1 MMSCSR
7 MKPLPALAVGLAL
20 SLASSPA
27 AAIVGG
33 APDQSGLA
41 RSLLMVLK
49 AGGSLCSGI
58 VVAPDAV
65 LTAGH
70 CVAGGQ
76 GAAGQKSLRVH
87 FRDGAGEPVLIEPRA
102 VALHPGF
109 DAKAVA
115 ARRRSIDLALVRL
128 PQALPAPFAS
138 ATLAGDMPRAGAAVA
153 VSGFGL
159 AVDGDPGTTGIL
171 RRAALS
177 VVEPYG
183 QSQIL
188 LWAKGRDSGA
198 CPGDSGGALVSGD
211 RVVAVTSWATGAKGR
226 SCGDLTQGI
235 LLGPQRDWIDRT
247 LSGWNAKARW
257 AP

>member
-1 MMSCSR
+1 MPFRVRSM
-7 MKPLPALAVGLAL
+7 LFALGLAL
-20 SLASSPA
+20 ASGGPA

-33 APDQSGLA
+33 TPDESALS
-41 RSLLMVLK
+41 RSLVMVLK
-49 AGGSLCSGI
+49 AGGGLCSGV

-76 GAAGQKSLRVH
+76 GVADRNALRVH
-87 FRDGAGEPVLIEPRA
+87 FRDAAGAPVLIEPRS

-128 PQALPAPFAS
+128 PQPLLGFAP
-138 ATLAGDMPRAGAAVA
+138 ATLAGEMPRAGAAIA

-159 AVDGDPGTTGIL
+159 TADGKPETTGIL
-171 RRAALS
+171 RRASLS

-183 QSQIL
+183 PSQIL

-198 CPGDSGGALVSGD
+198 CLGDSGGALVSGE
-211 RVVAVTSWATGAKGR
+211 RGVAVTSWATGAKGR

-247 LSGWNAKARW
+247 LSGWSVQARW